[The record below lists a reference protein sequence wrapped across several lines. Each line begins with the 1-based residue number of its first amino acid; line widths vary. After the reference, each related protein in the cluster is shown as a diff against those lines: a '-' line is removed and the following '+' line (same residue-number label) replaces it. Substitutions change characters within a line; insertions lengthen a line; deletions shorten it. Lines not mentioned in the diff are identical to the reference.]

1 VAAAPGTRTSASR
14 TYAGRSPAVGSA
26 TTSTEAASAAM
37 GTASASAKSTPA
49 MGAHAA
55 ETSAGM
61 GTAKAAAAVR
71 TVVAVAVDT
80 AEPCLDTADMV
91 VDYGAFR
98 VTSGACGVVFS
109 HHETL

>member
-1 VAAAPGTRTSASR
+1 
-14 TYAGRSPAVGSA
+14 
-26 TTSTEAASAAM
+26 
-37 GTASASAKSTPA
+37 

-80 AEPCLDTADMV
+80 AEPCLDTANVV
-91 VDYGAFR
+91 VDDGPLR
-98 VTSGACGVVFS
+98 ITSRAWSIVFGY
-109 HHETL
+109 HETL